1 MTDFWNGCKRAV
13 YLVLFAILIP
23 VSAYVFYGAVDT
35 LNNAAVLQGILHG
48 KMVPAFLLGTTFLFC
63 VLYLELFRIAEA
75 LAEGSPTAGDRDVCG
90 AGAVCAD
97 GQKLSSSGS
106 SEDL

>member
-48 KMVPAFLLGTTFLFC
+48 KMVPAFLLGTSFC
-63 VLYLELFRIAEA
+63 SACCIWNCSGLQNH
-75 LAEGSPTAGDRDVCG
+75 GSRSTGG
-90 AGAVCAD
+90 
-97 GQKLSSSGS
+97 GQSHCW
-106 SEDL
+106 